1 MCMGRE
7 LGFGLG
13 AGGGGGGDA
22 GVEGAGSSRVK
33 RRRGIDCDDF
43 GGKIYFSS
51 S

>member
-7 LGFGLG
+7 LGFGF
-13 AGGGGGGDA
+13 GGDA

-51 S
+51 L